1 MFFLHPAARVSP
13 IPLLASIA
21 VLILAST
28 KELKPQEIPE
38 IVPPLSRLYGS
49 DELDFGGLFMS
60 GAVSPDGRWLVYSRG
75 EMEEERM
82 NLWIVPLDGSR
93 GAERFTTG
101 AHWDANP
108 IWFPSGDKIL
118 FRSSRFD
125 PGGDFQYLST
135 IEVDSVTGKPKS
147 VPRQVTLEPVPFNIA
162 YQISPDGQEIVY
174 LARPGDEVPHNFEMK
189 VIPSNGGNAR
199 TVWQQTEALHFPV
212 WPGDG
217 HIYFLSDIAPPD
229 DDAIRKGVEI
239 RRVRT
244 EGGVA
249 ETVSAWPNRGQ
260 LSPDAKH
267 FLYRVSPRASEQA
280 IYEIASTDGRRLAS
294 FVLPENMTLA
304 TCFTT
309 GGVGCLATTEDVAAP
324 LTVIPVQG
332 GPARQLTE
340 TRGYEWPVGWSP
352 DSREVLF
359 QSEIDGTEALWA
371 MPLSGAPTREIYRQ
385 PPEEWIYG
393 PSVLNERYFFY
404 GVETG
409 QSGEVVLR
417 LLDIQTGSEK
427 EITRT
432 PWTEY
437 TRYNSS
443 RDGGRFLFADHP
455 KGKFEFRAL
464 LPNGES
470 QLLRAFPDST
480 FPPILGVQ
488 GDRIAYWVKADGQS
502 TLYLARAGEEEAKP
516 VLTFPGDVGQRGSN
530 QPVWSPDGR
539 HLAIGYWRFETNQ
552 LDALVVE
559 IDSSDNIVGD
569 PLVIE
574 DLPESWWGLSWLPS
588 NDAFLVVSG
597 NVWLVSL
604 DPGVPLVKLT
614 DEQSGPT
621 WTYALSPDG
630 RYVAVA
636 PEVRRGGSIWRLDLG
651 EAFRR

>member
-1 MFFLHPAARVSP
+1 
-13 IPLLASIA
+13 
-21 VLILAST
+21 
-28 KELKPQEIPE
+28 
-38 IVPPLSRLYGS
+38 
-49 DELDFGGLFMS
+49 
-60 GAVSPDGRWLVYSRG
+60 
-75 EMEEERM
+75 
-82 NLWIVPLDGSR
+82 
-93 GAERFTTG
+93 
-101 AHWDANP
+101 
-108 IWFPSGDKIL
+108 
-118 FRSSRFD
+118 
-125 PGGDFQYLST
+125 
-135 IEVDSVTGKPKS
+135 VDSVTGKPKS

-174 LARPGDEVPHNFEMK
+174 LARPGDEVPQNFEMK

-199 TVWQQTEALHFPV
+199 TVWQQAEGLHLPV

-229 DDAIRKGVEI
+229 DDAIRQGVEI